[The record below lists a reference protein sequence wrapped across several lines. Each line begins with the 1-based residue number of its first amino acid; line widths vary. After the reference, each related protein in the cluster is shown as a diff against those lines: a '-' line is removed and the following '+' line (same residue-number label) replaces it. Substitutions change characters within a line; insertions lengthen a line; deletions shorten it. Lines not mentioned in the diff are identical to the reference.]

1 MRGSVEW
8 VRKGMAVQGDTYALF
23 PCPGVK
29 VLPSSRVTGSKGDPL
44 AKTHLLNGEERKIA
58 RALIRLRPQSV

>member
-8 VRKGMAVQGDTYALF
+8 VRKGMAVKGGTYALF

-44 AKTHLLNGEERKIA
+44 AKTHLLDGEERKIA
-58 RALIRLRPQSV
+58 KVMIRWRPESV

>member
-1 MRGSVEW
+1 MVSEVGE
-8 VRKGMAVQGDTYALF
+8 AATYALF

-44 AKTHLLNGEERKIA
+44 AKTHLLNEEDRWG
-58 RALIRLRPQSV
+58 R

>member
-1 MRGSVEW
+1 MWGEWGVGSKVGE
-8 VRKGMAVQGDTYALF
+8 VATYALF

-44 AKTHLLNGEERKIA
+44 AKTHLLDRKLA
-58 RALIRLRPQSV
+58 M